1 MEKKRNYPKEPWLAV
16 VLSSCLSGI
25 GQIYSGRTL
34 RGSILIL
41 TETTLIC
48 LSTWSLLIPK
58 CDILIT
64 SGLVLALVAVRIWN
78 LFDAHKCARKTNP
91 EDFETERK
99 QNKDPWLAMF
109 LSDLIPGLGQLYLK
123 KWLRGILFIITGGL
137 MLIVAYKY
145 PLLYISL
152 WGVLATFICYHAYIS
167 APIRREKSNRTIL
180 IIAVAILCYHLL
192 SYYKPLFKAYVAE
205 AFRIPT
211 PPYVDFIPPEFRDGS
226 PMKPTLVY
234 RDRVLVRKSKKYV
247 PKRGDVV
254 VFKPPDKYDDNPFIQ
269 RVAALSGET
278 IEIKDKT
285 IYIDGQKVQ
294 YPAFENIESLPGNLG
309 LEEPYSVPQNHI
321 FLLGDNIANSED
333 SRFFGSIP
341 MSDVIGKAY
350 KIYWPL
356 SRSGPIE

>member
-1 MEKKRNYPKEPWLAV
+1 MEKMRNYTKEPWLAV
-16 VLSSCLSGI
+16 VLSSCWAGI
-25 GQIYSGRTL
+25 GQIYSGRVS
-34 RGSILIL
+34 RGCIIL
-41 TETTLIC
+41 LIDI
-48 LSTWSLLIPK
+48 SLLIFYIWSVLSPK

-64 SGLVLALVAVRIWN
+64 IGLLLALGAVRIWN
-78 LFDAHKCARKTNP
+78 LLDAHKCARKTNP
-91 EDFETERK
+91 EDFEAERK
-99 QNKDPWLAMF
+99 QDKDPWLALF

-123 KWLRGILFIITGGL
+123 KC
-137 MLIVAYKY
+137 
-145 PLLYISL
+145 L
-152 WGVLATFICYHAYIS
+152 WGIVFITSAVLVLGACVKYKFLSFGLWAAFSTLICFHAYVS

-192 SYYKPLFKAYVAE
+192 SYYKPLFRAYVAE

-211 PPYVDFIPPEFRDGS
+211 PRTVYLIPPEHRGGPS
-226 PMKPTLVY
+226 MKPTLVY

-254 VFKPPDKYDDNPFIQ
+254 AFKFPEDRKIPFIM

-294 YPAFENIESLPGNLG
+294 YPAFENIESLPANLG
-309 LEEPYSVPQNHI
+309 LEEPYKVPENC
-321 FLLGDNIANSED
+321 FFVLGDNIANSND

-341 MSDVIGKAY
+341 LSDLIGKAY
-350 KIYWPL
+350 KIYWPIG
-356 SRSGPIE
+356 RSGPIE